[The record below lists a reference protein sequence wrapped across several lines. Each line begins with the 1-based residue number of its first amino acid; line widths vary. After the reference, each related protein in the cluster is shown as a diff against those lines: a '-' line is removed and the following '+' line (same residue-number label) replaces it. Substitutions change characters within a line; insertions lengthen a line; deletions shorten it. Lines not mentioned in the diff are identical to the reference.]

1 MNNSHQ
7 SHTQSSTGTRRS
19 GTYGT
24 RRSIIDRQMRKK
36 KFLQEKKQKS
46 KARSKDRSRERYE
59 KRDVHA
65 NELVI
70 TMEQLDGV
78 EWTLYDYEM
87 EQNLKLWKSYRW
99 LKKVAEKKGIKI
111 FNATD
116 GGYLDVFE
124 RIQFEQIPELN
135 K

>member
-19 GTYGT
+19 STYGT

-46 KARSKDRSRERYE
+46 KTRSKDRSRERYE

-65 NELVI
+65 NELVL
-70 TMEQLDGV
+70 TMQQLDEV
-78 EWTLYDYEM
+78 EETLYDYEM
-87 EQNLKLWKSYRW
+87 EQIEKMWEKMRGMTMYQRYCYIYSQPEDIRW
-99 LKKVAEKKGIKI
+99 LL
-111 FNATD
+111 F
-116 GGYLDVFE
+116 
-124 RIQFEQIPELN
+124 
-135 K
+135 